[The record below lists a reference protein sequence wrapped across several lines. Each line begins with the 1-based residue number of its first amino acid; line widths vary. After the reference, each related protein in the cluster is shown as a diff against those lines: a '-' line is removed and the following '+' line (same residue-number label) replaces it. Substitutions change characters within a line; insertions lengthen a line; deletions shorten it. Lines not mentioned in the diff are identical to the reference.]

1 MDSSKNKKPVILKF
15 SNKKGKLNKFIV
27 GISSSTKIH
36 RVAWELNKNQNIN
49 LSKAED
55 YVSVGSNNVAF
66 SVYNATIDDE
76 TSIILIENKTD
87 GGLLSSKYS
96 NLDYF
101 IAFTTE
107 NSHEEMEALAKV
119 IKSNTLITGAFIIEP
134 CKKILIAINT
144 FLGC

>member
-15 SNKKGKLNKFIV
+15 SNKKGKLNKFII

-49 LSKAED
+49 LFKAED
-55 YVSVGSNNVAF
+55 YISPENNNIAF

-76 TSIILIENKTD
+76 TSIVLVENKTD
-87 GGLLSSKYS
+87 GGVLSSKYI

-101 IAFTTE
+101 IAFATE
-107 NSHEEMEALAKV
+107 NADEEMRALAKA
-119 IKSNTLITGAFIIEP
+119 IKSNTFITGAFIIEP
-134 CKKILIAINT
+134 CKKILFAINT